1 MWLQPAAMDD
11 RTVVSEIGAQWS
23 PKREP
28 LRTAAMVMHCE
39 SSKPYA
45 MWIPRGSNI
54 AMVPQE
60 VPVAKEMTDPMRKSI
75 AGTML
80 AGMITDDEKIK
91 ACQLSEEAGAAF
103 VKTSTGFSTGGAT
116 KEDVALMK
124 SVVGDRLQVKA
135 SGGIRD
141 YQTTMEMIKAGADR
155 IGASAS
161 VSIVESENH

>member
-80 AGMITDDEKIK
+80 AGMMSMVEFTINSEVPILLQTLPTPHAHMMITRMPAMFLIP
-91 ACQLSEEAGAAF
+91 
-103 VKTSTGFSTGGAT
+103 
-116 KEDVALMK
+116 
-124 SVVGDRLQVKA
+124 
-135 SGGIRD
+135 
-141 YQTTMEMIKAGADR
+141 
-155 IGASAS
+155 
-161 VSIVESENH
+161 